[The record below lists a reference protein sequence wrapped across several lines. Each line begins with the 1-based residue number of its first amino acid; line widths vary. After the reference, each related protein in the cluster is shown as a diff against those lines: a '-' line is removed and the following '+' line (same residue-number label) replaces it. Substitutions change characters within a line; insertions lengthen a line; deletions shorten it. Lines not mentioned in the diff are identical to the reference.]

1 MGYYNPIFRMGDEK
15 YIEGAAAAS
24 VDGMIVPDLPM
35 EECGTLSRSCHAS
48 GIDLVQLVSP
58 TTPFD
63 RMIRIAKCSSG
74 FLYVISA
81 LGTTGTRKELSGGI
95 GPLVRSAKK
104 ASGDLPI
111 AVGFGISER
120 RHVISVLEAGA
131 DGAIVGSAILRK
143 MIDNSSPSDIQDF
156 VGSLKGKPCP
166 ERFP

>member
-1 MGYYNPIFRMGDEK
+1 MTPRKVFDVVREIKERSDIPIVLMGYYNPIFRMGDEK

-63 RMIRIAKCSSG
+63 RMVERIAKCSSG

-81 LGTTGTRKELSGGI
+81 LGTTGARKELSEWDR
-95 GPLVRSAKK
+95 PARE
-104 ASGDLPI
+104 
-111 AVGFGISER
+111 IS
-120 RHVISVLEAGA
+120 
-131 DGAIVGSAILRK
+131 
-143 MIDNSSPSDIQDF
+143 
-156 VGSLKGKPCP
+156 
-166 ERFP
+166 